1 MKAGTF
7 GRLVFAGT
15 VLCAS
20 VGLVASAELKLA
32 HFMSSM
38 HPMDRGVMT
47 PLAERIAA
55 ESKGTLTVRVYPAG
69 ELGAGPNQQYRRAV
83 TGIADIA
90 FNLPQYTPAQ
100 FKRTVLLHTP
110 GLFSEPEEAT
120 RKVWKNIGAL
130 SADYSEVKLLA
141 FWTNN
146 PSILFSREKP
156 VRSLADVRGMKIR
169 VPDPVS
175 AEVVKAWG
183 AIPVSLPATDTYN
196 AMSTGIVDAVMI
208 DASAV
213 TSYKLH
219 EVTKFVTLN
228 TPGALSTF
236 TLVMNKGSWDKLSS
250 EHKALIERLTGEK
263 LSLHAAKVFK
273 GAGDK
278 GLELLRSAKVELIT
292 LEANQLKEFNAA
304 IQQPIEAYV
313 KAEGQ
318 RGGFDGLALVKSFS
332 AN

>member
-1 MKAGTF
+1 MKLITC
-7 GRLVFAGT
+7 GRVFSAI
-15 VLCAS
+15 L
-20 VGLVASAELKLA
+20 GLVVMTAFAAAAELKLA
-32 HFMSSM
+32 HFMSPM
-38 HPMDRGVMT
+38 HPMDRGIMT

-55 ESKGTLTVRVYPAG
+55 ETKGALTVKVYPAG
-69 ELGAGPNQQYRRAV
+69 ELGAGPNQQYRRAL

-100 FKRTVLLHTP
+100 FKRSVLLHTP
-110 GLFSEPEEAT
+110 GLFSEPEQAT
-120 RKVWKNIGAL
+120 QAIWKNIEAVL
-130 SADYSEVKLLA
+130 PDYSEVKLLA

-156 VRSLADVRGMKIR
+156 VRSLADIKGMKIR

-175 AEVVKAWG
+175 AEIVKAWG
-183 AIPVSLPATDTYN
+183 GIPVSLPATETYN

-213 TSYKLH
+213 ISYKLH

-236 TLVMNKGSWDKLSS
+236 TLIMNKASWERLSP
-250 EHKALIERLTGEK
+250 EHKALVERVTGQE
-263 LSLHAAKVFK
+263 LSLRAAKVFK

-278 GLELLRSAKVELIT
+278 GIDLLKTAKIEMIT
-292 LEANQLKEFNAA
+292 LDAGQLEPFRAAMKEPLEKFL
-304 IQQPIEAYV
+304 

-318 RGGFDGLALVKSFS
+318 KGGFDGLALVRTIST
-332 AN
+332 N